1 MLLGAGET
9 RQEFARRLRVLR
21 PDIKVECFLDSCREG
36 QWESIAIHRP
46 SNLHN
51 LSPSFR
57 LIIAS
62 VFWSEIG
69 AEVESSYARDY
80 WVLSNNIINSASH
93 LSLYGP
99 FYFAEKELLKLA
111 KRFEAVEVRFDKE
124 GDRTVLRSDEIRAG
138 AESHTA
144 VTIDSFVEQ
153 ENITLDLVKLDIEG
167 AGMNALK
174 GAQRSILKWRPKMA
188 VSLYQRKEDLFEIPE
203 YLLLLLPDYKFS
215 ISASNPTSVDMVLY
229 AY

>member
-1 MLLGAGET
+1 M
-9 RQEFARRLRVLR
+9 R
-21 PDIKVECFLDSCREG
+21 
-36 QWESIAIHRP
+36 
-46 SNLHN
+46 
-51 LSPSFR
+51 
-57 LIIAS
+57 
-62 VFWSEIG
+62 
-69 AEVESSYARDY
+69 
-80 WVLSNNIINSASH
+80 
-93 LSLYGP
+93 
-99 FYFAEKELLKLA
+99 
-111 KRFEAVEVRFDKE
+111 
-124 GDRTVLRSDEIRAG
+124 IRAQSG
-138 AESHTA
+138 QLDCPESHTA

-203 YLLLLLPDYKFS
+203 YLLSLLPDYKFS